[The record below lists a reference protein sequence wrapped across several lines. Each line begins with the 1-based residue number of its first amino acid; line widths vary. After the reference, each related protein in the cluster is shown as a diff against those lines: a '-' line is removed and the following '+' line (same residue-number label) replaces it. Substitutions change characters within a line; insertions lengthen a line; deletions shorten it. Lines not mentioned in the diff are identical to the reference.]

1 MTTFLQAVKLLYYY
15 DNNPIYWDTVMD
27 SLWAEFC
34 VDNPAA
40 RSPAA
45 KVYVKDTYG
54 VELNYE
60 DPVSKSIVFDS
71 EQSKLLFAL
80 RFPGLE

>member
-15 DNNPIYWDTVMD
+15 D
-27 SLWAEFC
+27 
-34 VDNPAA
+34 DNPSYWSKVVTTLSEEFYKD
-40 RSPAA
+40 SPIADTWSCH
-45 KVYVKDTYG
+45 KYIKETYG
-54 VELNYE
+54 VELYYGHK
-60 DPVSKSIVFDS
+60 DRRAMVFDS

>member
-1 MTTFLQAVKLLYYY
+1 MTTFLQAVKLLYYFD
-15 DNNPIYWDTVMD
+15 DNPSYWDTVMD
-27 SLWAEFC
+27 SLWAEFST
-34 VDNPAA
+34 DNPAA
-40 RSPAA
+40 RSPEA
-45 KVYVKDTYG
+45 KVYVRDTYG

-60 DPVSKSIVFDS
+60 NHNNKSIVFDS